1 MRSVGRSWSDL
12 ATNKLERHILKEGYR
27 KWRTN
32 LRKAEIWLCMS
43 IAIHFDSEMA
53 RAYFWTQKTSIEPED
68 CTDLFPLFTLYEQAM
83 SRWDKSKE
91 STAPRGCTGCEIS
104 SFLSLIP
111 SFIYFLW
118 DLGFWRR
125 GRLKK
130 KRGGSSDQ
138 LEDMMN
144 VADENEGEFS
154 AMPTL
159 YLPPNTTPPPLL
171 FLLSFFHH
179 LAFSKSWEAIAKVN
193 EPWPQADA
201 PHISLS
207 LPLSHRAFPTLHP
220 PFPTTNLTLLFQRG
234 SRYIPPL
241 FFFFLVSY
249 CSWL

>member
-12 ATNKLERHILKEGYR
+12 ATNKLERHISKEGYR

-91 STAPRGCTGCEIS
+91 STAPQGCTGCEIS

-130 KRGGSSDQ
+130 KKGGKQRSTRGY
-138 LEDMMN
+138 
-144 VADENEGEFS
+144 DEC
-154 AMPTL
+154 
-159 YLPPNTTPPPLL
+159 
-171 FLLSFFHH
+171 
-179 LAFSKSWEAIAKVN
+179 
-193 EPWPQADA
+193 
-201 PHISLS
+201 
-207 LPLSHRAFPTLHP
+207 
-220 PFPTTNLTLLFQRG
+220 
-234 SRYIPPL
+234 SRWKWGGI
-241 FFFFLVSY
+241 
-249 CSWL
+249 